1 MKKLALF
8 VFTVA
13 IIALSSCSQKPK
25 GQLVGVYESVYPE
38 ATPYGMVHIPRGS
51 FVMGPNDQSAIWAI
65 QPSQRDVTVE
75 SFWMYITEIT
85 NGEYK
90 QFVYWVRDSIV
101 RTQLARMEV
110 DVLGLEAED
119 AKYFSVKY
127 DPFNEAADPD
137 TVLNWKVRIPWNARW
152 TYEGD
157 EEENATYL
165 AVNSV
170 FYQSGDKT
178 EERQLNAHIM
188 NYSYKWLARDQ
199 AKLPGNSFNP
209 KTGKY
214 HDWAEVRIDTA
225 YVDETGKIINKVIT
239 KKLRQRGDLI
249 SRRIINIYPDT
260 MCWMTEFT
268 YSYNEPAMLNYF
280 SHPSYGMFPVVGVT
294 WEQAQAFCHWR
305 NAQYQSVSNLPRAQ
319 EYRLPTE
326 AEWEYAARGGRY
338 NAAYPWGGP
347 YVRDAK
353 GCFLANFKPMR
364 GNYTEDGYFL
374 PSAVGTYD
382 PNDYGL
388 YDMAGNVAEWTDDTY
403 DETTATF
410 ALDMNPS
417 YRYDAREGDLKVM
430 RRKVLKGGSWKD
442 VGAYLQCGMRDFEY
456 QDVCRP
462 SIGFRCVRTHIG
474 D

>member
-1 MKKLALF
+1 
-8 VFTVA
+8 
-13 IIALSSCSQKPK
+13 
-25 GQLVGVYESVYPE
+25 
-38 ATPYGMVHIPRGS
+38 
-51 FVMGPNDQSAIWAI
+51 MGPNDQSAIWAI

-75 SFWMYITEIT
+75 SFWMDITEIT

-90 QFVYWVRDSIV
+90 QFVHWVRDSIA

-110 DVLGLEAED
+110 DVLGVEAED
-119 AKYFSVKY
+119 AKYFTVKY
-127 DPFNEAADPD
+127 DPYNEAADPD
-137 TVLNWKVRIPWNARW
+137 TVLNWKVKIPWNAKW

-178 EERQLNAHIM
+178 EERQLNAHVM

-199 AKLPGNSFNP
+199 AKRPGNSFNP

-225 YVDETGKIINKVIT
+225 YYDETGKIVNEVKT
-239 KKLRQRGDLI
+239 KKLRQRRDLI

-280 SHPSYGMFPVVGVT
+280 SHPSYGYFPVVGVT

-305 NAQYQSVSNLPRAQ
+305 NEMYKHVSKMPRAQ

-326 AEWEYAARGGRY
+326 AEWEYAARGGRH
-338 NAAYPWGGP
+338 NASYPWGGP
-347 YVRDAK
+347 YIRDAK

-364 GNYTEDGYFL
+364 GNYTEDGYFI
-374 PSAVGTYD
+374 PAAVGTYD
-382 PNDYGL
+382 PNDFGL
-388 YDMAGNVAEWTDDTY
+388 YDMAGNVAEWIDDTY
-403 DETTATF
+403 DETTSSF

-417 YRYDAREGDLKVM
+417 YKYEAREGDTKVM
-430 RRKVLKGGSWKD
+430 KRKVVKGGSWKD

>member
-1 MKKLALF
+1 MRKF
-8 VFTVA
+8 VFFALATA
-13 IIALSSCSQKPK
+13 TIILSSCSKPK
-25 GQLVGVYESVYPE
+25 GQLTGIYENVNPE
-38 ATPYGMVHIPRGS
+38 ATPYGMVQIPRGS

-65 QPSQRDVTVE
+65 QPSQRDVTIE
-75 SFWMYITEIT
+75 SFWMDITEIT

-90 QFVYWVRDSIV
+90 QFVCWVRDSIA

-110 DVLGLEAED
+110 DVLGVEAED
-119 AKYFSVKY
+119 AKYFTVKY
-127 DPFNEAADPD
+127 DPYNEAADPD
-137 TVLNWKVRIPWNARW
+137 TILNWKVKIPWNAKW

-178 EERQLNAHIM
+178 EERQLNAHVM

-199 AKLPGNSFNP
+199 AKRPGNSFNP

-225 YVDETGKIINKVIT
+225 YYDETGKIINEVKT
-239 KKLRQRGDLI
+239 KKLRQRSDLI

-280 SHPSYGMFPVVGVT
+280 SHPSYGYFPVVGVT

-305 NAQYQSVSNLPRAQ
+305 NEMYKHVSKMPRAQ

-326 AEWEYAARGGRY
+326 AEWEYAARGGRH
-338 NAAYPWGGP
+338 NASYPWGGP
-347 YVRDAK
+347 YIRDAK
-353 GCFLANFKPMR
+353 GCFMANFKPMR
-364 GNYTEDGYFL
+364 GNYTEDGYFI
-374 PSAVGTYD
+374 PAAVGTYD
-382 PNDYGL
+382 PNDFGL
-388 YDMAGNVAEWTDDTY
+388 YDMAGNVAEWIDDTY
-403 DETTATF
+403 DETTSSF

-417 YRYDAREGDLKVM
+417 YKYEAREGDTKIM
-430 RRKVLKGGSWKD
+430 KRKVIKGGSWKD

>member
-1 MKKLALF
+1 MRKFILF
-8 VFTVA
+8 TLTTA
-13 IIALSSCSQKPK
+13 IVVLSSCSKPK
-25 GQLVGVYESVYPE
+25 GQLTGIYENISPE
-38 ATPYGMVHIPRGS
+38 ATPYGMVRIPRGS
-51 FVMGPNDQSAIWAI
+51 FVMGPNDQSALWAI

-75 SFWMYITEIT
+75 SFWMDITEIT

-90 QFVYWVRDSIV
+90 QFVYWVRDSIA

-110 DVLGLEAED
+110 DVLGVEAED

-127 DPFNEAADPD
+127 DPYNEAADPD
-137 TVLNWKVRIPWNARW
+137 TVLNWKVKIPWNAKW

-199 AKLPGNSFNP
+199 AKRPGRSFDP
-209 KTGKY
+209 RTGKY
-214 HDWAEVRIDTA
+214 HDGVTITIDTA
-225 YVDETGKIINKVIT
+225 YYDENGKIINKVIE
-239 KKLRQRGDLI
+239 KELRQRGDLI

-280 SHPSYGMFPVVGVT
+280 SHPSYGYFPVVGVT

-305 NAQYQSVSNLPRAQ
+305 NAQYQHISKMPRAQ

-326 AEWEYAARGGRY
+326 AEWEYAARGGRL
-338 NAAYPWGGP
+338 NSAYPWGGP
-347 YVRDAK
+347 YLRDAK
-353 GCFLANFKPMR
+353 GCFMANFKPLR
-364 GNYTEDGYFL
+364 GNYTEDGYLL
-374 PSAVGTYD
+374 PATVGTYD

-388 YDMAGNVAEWTDDTY
+388 YDMAGNVSEWTDDTY
-403 DETTATF
+403 DETTSSF

-417 YRYDAREGDLKVM
+417 YKYEAREGDLKIM
-430 RRKVLKGGSWKD
+430 RRKVIKGGSWKD

>member
-1 MKKLALF
+1 MRKFILFAL
-8 VFTVA
+8 TTA
-13 IIALSSCSQKPK
+13 IVALSSCSKPK
-25 GQLVGVYESVYPE
+25 GQLTGIYEEINPE
-38 ATPYGMVHIPRGS
+38 ATPYGMVRIPRGS

-75 SFWMYITEIT
+75 SFWMDITEIT

-90 QFVYWVRDSIV
+90 QFVHWVRDSIA

-110 DVLGLEAED
+110 DVLGVEAED
-119 AKYFSVKY
+119 AKYFTVKY
-127 DPFNEAADPD
+127 DPYNEAADPD
-137 TVLNWKVRIPWNARW
+137 TVLNWKVKIPWNAKW

-178 EERQLNAHIM
+178 EERQLNAHVM

-199 AKLPGNSFNP
+199 AKRPGNSFNP

-225 YVDETGKIINKVIT
+225 YYDETGKIVNEVKT
-239 KKLRQRGDLI
+239 KKLRQRRDLI

-280 SHPSYGMFPVVGVT
+280 SHPSYGYFPVVGVT

-305 NAQYQSVSNLPRAQ
+305 NEMYKHVSKMPRAQ

-326 AEWEYAARGGRY
+326 AEWEYAARGGRH
-338 NAAYPWGGP
+338 NASYPWGGP
-347 YVRDAK
+347 YIRDAK

-364 GNYTEDGYFL
+364 GNYTEDGYFI
-374 PSAVGTYD
+374 PAAVGTYD
-382 PNDYGL
+382 PNDFGL
-388 YDMAGNVAEWTDDTY
+388 YDMAGNVAEWIDDTY
-403 DETTATF
+403 DETTSSF

-417 YRYDAREGDLKVM
+417 YKYEAREGDTKVM
-430 RRKVLKGGSWKD
+430 KRKVVKGGSWKD

>member
-1 MKKLALF
+1 MRKLVLFALTAA
-8 VFTVA
+8 VVA
-13 IIALSSCSQKPK
+13 LTSCSKPK
-25 GQLVGVYESVYPE
+25 GQLTGIYENITPE
-38 ATPYGMVHIPRGS
+38 ATPYGMVRIPRGS

-75 SFWMYITEIT
+75 SFWMDITEIT

-90 QFVYWVRDSIV
+90 QFVVWVRDSIA

-127 DPFNEAADPD
+127 DPYNEAADPD
-137 TVLNWKVRIPWNARW
+137 TILNWKVKIPWNAKW

-214 HDWAEVRIDTA
+214 HDWAEVTIDTA
-225 YVDETGKIINKVIT
+225 YYDETGKIINKVIK

-280 SHPSYGMFPVVGVT
+280 SHPSYGYFPVVGVT

-305 NAQYQSVSNLPRAQ
+305 NAQYQGVSKMPRAQ

-326 AEWEYAARGGRY
+326 AEWEYAARGGKL
-338 NAAYPWGGP
+338 NSAYPWGGP
-347 YVRDAK
+347 YIRDAK
-353 GCFLANFKPMR
+353 GCFMANFKPLR

-374 PSAVGTYD
+374 PASVGTYD

-388 YDMAGNVAEWTDDTY
+388 YDMAGNVSEWTDDTY
-403 DETTATF
+403 DETTSSF

-417 YRYDAREGDLKVM
+417 YKYEAREGDLKIM

>member
-1 MKKLALF
+1 MRKLVLFALTAA
-8 VFTVA
+8 V
-13 IIALSSCSQKPK
+13 IALTSCSKPK
-25 GQLVGVYESVYPE
+25 GQLTGIYGNITPE
-38 ATPYGMVHIPRGS
+38 ATPYGMVRIPRGS
-51 FVMGPNDQSAIWAI
+51 FLMGPNDQSATWAI
-65 QPSQRDVTVE
+65 QPNQRDVTVE
-75 SFWMYITEIT
+75 SFWMDITEIT

-90 QFVYWVRDSIV
+90 QFVLWVRDSIA

-110 DVLGLEAED
+110 DVLGVEAED

-127 DPFNEAADPD
+127 DPYNEAADPD
-137 TVLNWKVRIPWNARW
+137 TLLNWKVRIPWKAKW

-178 EERQLNAHIM
+178 EERQLNAHVM

-214 HDWAEVRIDTA
+214 HDWAEVTIDTA
-225 YVDETGKIINKVIT
+225 YYDETGKIINKVIK

-280 SHPSYGMFPVVGVT
+280 SHPSYGYFPVVGVT

-305 NAQYQSVSNLPRAQ
+305 NAQYKGVSKMPRAQ

-326 AEWEYAARGGRY
+326 AEWEYAARGGRL
-338 NAAYPWGGP
+338 NSAYPWGGP
-347 YVRDAK
+347 YIRDAK
-353 GCFLANFKPMR
+353 GCFMANFKPLR

-388 YDMAGNVAEWTDDTY
+388 YDMAGNVSEWTDDTY
-403 DETTATF
+403 DETTNTF

-417 YRYDAREGDLKVM
+417 YRYDAREGDLKIM

>member
-1 MKKLALF
+1 MKKHILF
-8 VFTVA
+8 VLAVA
-13 IIALSSCSQKPK
+13 VIVIASSCGQKK
-25 GQLVGVYESVYPE
+25 GQLIGIYEKVTPE
-38 ATPYGMVHIPRGS
+38 VTPYGMVHIPRGS
-51 FVMGPNDQSAIWAI
+51 FVMGPNDQSAIWAT

-75 SFWMYITEIT
+75 SFWMDITEIT

-90 QFVYWVRDSIV
+90 EFVYWVRDSIA
-101 RTQLARMEV
+101 RTHLMRMEANE
-110 DVLGLEAED
+110 LGIEAD
-119 AKYFSVKY
+119 AAKWYTLKY
-127 DPFNEAADPD
+127 DPYNEAADPD
-137 TVLNWKVRIPWNARW
+137 TLLNWKAKIPWNAKW

-157 EEENATYL
+157 EEANLTYL
-165 AVNSV
+165 AVNTV
-170 FYQSGDKT
+170 FYQSADKT

-188 NYSYKWLARDQ
+188 NYSYEWLARDQ

-214 HDWAEVRIDTA
+214 HDYAKVRIDTA
-225 YVDETGKIINKVIT
+225 YYDENGAIVNKVIE
-239 KKLRQRGDLI
+239 KQLRTRGDLI

-280 SHPSYGMFPVVGVT
+280 SHASYGMFPVVGIT
-294 WEQAQAFCHWR
+294 WEQAQAFCNWR
-305 NAQYQSVSNLPRAQ
+305 NKIYKDASKLPRAQ

-326 AEWEYAARGGRY
+326 AEWEYAARGGRH
-338 NAAYPWGGP
+338 NTAYPWGGP
-347 YVRDAK
+347 YIRDAK
-353 GCFLANFKPMR
+353 GCFMANFKPMR
-364 GNYTEDGYFL
+364 GNYTEDGYL
-374 PSAVGTYD
+374 IPSTVGTYD

-388 YDMAGNVAEWTDDTY
+388 YDMAGNVSEWTDDTY
-403 DETTATF
+403 DESVGVF
-410 ALDMNPS
+410 VLDMNPS
-417 YRYDAREGDLKVM
+417 YKYESREGDTKVM
-430 RRKVLKGGSWKD
+430 KRKVIKGGSWKD

>member
-1 MKKLALF
+1 MRKSVLF
-8 VFTVA
+8 VLTTA
-13 IIALSSCSQKPK
+13 IIALSSCSKPK
-25 GQLVGVYESVYPE
+25 GQLTGIYENVNPE

-75 SFWMYITEIT
+75 SFWMDITEIT

-90 QFVYWVRDSIV
+90 QFVYWVRDSIA

-110 DVLGLEAED
+110 DVLGVEAED
-119 AKYFSVKY
+119 AKYFTVKY
-127 DPFNEAADPD
+127 DPYNEAADPD
-137 TVLNWKVRIPWNARW
+137 TILNWKVKIPWNAKW

-188 NYSYKWLARDQ
+188 NYSYQWLARDQ
-199 AKLPGNSFNP
+199 ARRPGNSFNP

-214 HDWAEVRIDTA
+214 HDWAEVTIDTA
-225 YVDETGKIINKVIT
+225 YYDETGKIINKVIK

-294 WEQAQAFCHWR
+294 WEQAQAFCHWCEQ
-305 NAQYQSVSNLPRAQ
+305 NASCSRIPSSNRS
-319 EYRLPTE
+319 RM
-326 AEWEYAARGGRY
+326 GI
-338 NAAYPWGGP
+338 
-347 YVRDAK
+347 
-353 GCFLANFKPMR
+353 CC
-364 GNYTEDGYFL
+364 
-374 PSAVGTYD
+374 
-382 PNDYGL
+382 
-388 YDMAGNVAEWTDDTY
+388 
-403 DETTATF
+403 
-410 ALDMNPS
+410 
-417 YRYDAREGDLKVM
+417 
-430 RRKVLKGGSWKD
+430 SWW
-442 VGAYLQCGMRDFEY
+442 
-456 QDVCRP
+456 
-462 SIGFRCVRTHIG
+462 SS
-474 D
+474 

>member
-1 MKKLALF
+1 
-8 VFTVA
+8 
-13 IIALSSCSQKPK
+13 
-25 GQLVGVYESVYPE
+25 
-38 ATPYGMVHIPRGS
+38 
-51 FVMGPNDQSAIWAI
+51 
-65 QPSQRDVTVE
+65 
-75 SFWMYITEIT
+75 
-85 NGEYK
+85 
-90 QFVYWVRDSIV
+90 
-101 RTQLARMEV
+101 
-110 DVLGLEAED
+110 
-119 AKYFSVKY
+119 
-127 DPFNEAADPD
+127 
-137 TVLNWKVRIPWNARW
+137 
-152 TYEGD
+152 
-157 EEENATYL
+157 
-165 AVNSV
+165 
-170 FYQSGDKT
+170 
-178 EERQLNAHIM
+178 M

-214 HDWAEVRIDTA
+214 HDWAEVTIDTA
-225 YVDETGKIINKVIT
+225 YYDETGKIINKVIK

-280 SHPSYGMFPVVGVT
+280 SHPSYGYFPVVGVT

-305 NAQYQSVSNLPRAQ
+305 NAQYQGVSKMPRAQ

-326 AEWEYAARGGRY
+326 AEWEYAARGGKL
-338 NAAYPWGGP
+338 NSAYPWGGP
-347 YVRDAK
+347 YIRDAK
-353 GCFLANFKPMR
+353 GCFMANFKPLR

-374 PSAVGTYD
+374 PASVGTYD

-403 DETTATF
+403 DETTSSF

-417 YRYDAREGDLKVM
+417 YKYEAREGDLKIM

>member
-1 MKKLALF
+1 M
-8 VFTVA
+8 
-13 IIALSSCSQKPK
+13 
-25 GQLVGVYESVYPE
+25 
-38 ATPYGMVHIPRGS
+38 
-51 FVMGPNDQSAIWAI
+51 D
-65 QPSQRDVTVE
+65 
-75 SFWMYITEIT
+75 ITEIT

-90 QFVYWVRDSIV
+90 QFVLWVRDSIA

-110 DVLGLEAED
+110 DVLGVEAED

-127 DPFNEAADPD
+127 DPYNEAADPD
-137 TVLNWKVRIPWNARW
+137 TLLNWKVRIPWKAKW

-178 EERQLNAHIM
+178 EERQLNAHVM

-214 HDWAEVRIDTA
+214 HDWAEVTIDTA
-225 YVDETGKIINKVIT
+225 YYDETGKIINKVIK

-280 SHPSYGMFPVVGVT
+280 SHPSYGYFPVVGVT

-305 NAQYQSVSNLPRAQ
+305 NAQYQNVSKMPRAQ

-326 AEWEYAARGGRY
+326 AEWEYAARGGKL
-338 NAAYPWGGP
+338 NSAYPWGGP
-347 YVRDAK
+347 YIRDAK
-353 GCFLANFKPMR
+353 GCFMANFKPLR

-374 PSAVGTYD
+374 PSSVGTYD

-388 YDMAGNVAEWTDDTY
+388 YDMAGNVSEWIDDTY
-403 DETTATF
+403 DETTSSF

-417 YRYDAREGDLKVM
+417 YKYEAREGDLKIM
-430 RRKVLKGGSWKD
+430 RRKVIKGGSWKD

>member
-1 MKKLALF
+1 MRKLVLFALTAA
-8 VFTVA
+8 V
-13 IIALSSCSQKPK
+13 IALTSCSKPK
-25 GQLVGVYESVYPE
+25 GQLTGIYENITPE
-38 ATPYGMVHIPRGS
+38 ATPYGMVRIPRGS
-51 FVMGPNDQSAIWAI
+51 FVMGPNDQSALWAI
-65 QPSQRDVTVE
+65 QPTQRDVTVE
-75 SFWMYITEIT
+75 SFWMDITEIT

-90 QFVYWVRDSIV
+90 QFVVWVRDSIA

-127 DPFNEAADPD
+127 DPYNEAADPD
-137 TVLNWKVRIPWNARW
+137 TVLNWKVRIPWNAKW

-188 NYSYKWLARDQ
+188 NYSYQWLARDQ
-199 AKLPGNSFNP
+199 ARRPGNSFNP

-214 HDWAEVRIDTA
+214 HDWAEVTIDTA
-225 YVDETGKIINKVIT
+225 YYDETGKIINKVIK

-280 SHPSYGMFPVVGVT
+280 SHPSYGYFPVVGVT

-305 NAQYQSVSNLPRAQ
+305 NAQYQGVSKMPRAQ

-326 AEWEYAARGGRY
+326 AEWEYAARGGKL
-338 NAAYPWGGP
+338 NSAYPWGGP
-347 YVRDAK
+347 YIRDAK
-353 GCFLANFKPMR
+353 GCFMANFKPLR

-374 PSAVGTYD
+374 PASVGTYD

-403 DETTATF
+403 DETTSSF

-417 YRYDAREGDLKVM
+417 YKYEAREGDLKIM

>member
-1 MKKLALF
+1 MRKLVLFALTAA
-8 VFTVA
+8 V
-13 IIALSSCSQKPK
+13 IALTSCSKPK
-25 GQLVGVYESVYPE
+25 GQLTGIYGNITPE
-38 ATPYGMVHIPRGS
+38 ATPYGMVRIPRGS
-51 FVMGPNDQSAIWAI
+51 FLMGPNDQSATWAI
-65 QPSQRDVTVE
+65 QPNQRDVTVE
-75 SFWMYITEIT
+75 SFWMDITEIT

-90 QFVYWVRDSIV
+90 QFVVWVRDSIA

-110 DVLGLEAED
+110 DVLGVEAED

-127 DPFNEAADPD
+127 DPYNEAADPD
-137 TVLNWKVRIPWNARW
+137 TILNWKVRIPWKAKW

-178 EERQLNAHIM
+178 EERQLNAHVM

-214 HDWAEVRIDTA
+214 HDWAEVTIDTA
-225 YVDETGKIINKVIT
+225 YYDETGKIINKVIK

-280 SHPSYGMFPVVGVT
+280 SHPSYGYFPVVGVT

-305 NAQYQSVSNLPRAQ
+305 NAQYQNVSKMPRAQ
-319 EYRLPTE
+319 EYLLPTE
-326 AEWEYAARGGRY
+326 AEWEYAARGGKL
-338 NAAYPWGGP
+338 NSAYPWGGP
-347 YVRDAK
+347 YIRDAK
-353 GCFLANFKPMR
+353 GCFMANFKPLR

-374 PSAVGTYD
+374 PSSVGTYD

-388 YDMAGNVAEWTDDTY
+388 YDMAGNVSEWIDDTY
-403 DETTATF
+403 DETTSSF

-417 YRYDAREGDLKVM
+417 YKYEAREGDLKIM
-430 RRKVLKGGSWKD
+430 RRKVIKGGSWKD